1 MRNSLQSNDY
11 FGSKMPL
18 LRMAFIIP
26 FPSIPEEALTKGTKW
41 HAIGKA
47 RKSIYF
53 ILNKFHVDAGSS
65 KYAFEKSHT
74 LGRILLL

>member
-26 FPSIPEEALTKGTKW
+26 FPSIPEEALPLILESPY
-41 HAIGKA
+41 IGG
-47 RKSIYF
+47 RKY
-53 ILNKFHVDAGSS
+53 GGG
-65 KYAFEKSHT
+65 E
-74 LGRILLL
+74 GLL